1 MIKLEEFFYD
11 LIMEMAQARRT
22 ANRGGRCMNQLVFTT
37 DACVGCNRCIGACSC
52 QGANI
57 AKNINGV
64 NVIEVDAD
72 RCIACGACLDACEH
86 HARGYA
92 DDTERFFADLER
104 GEKISIIVAPA
115 FKANYYKEYESVLG
129 GLKKLGVNRILSVSF
144 GADITTWAYINYI
157 QEHNFTGGISQPC
170 PAVVGYIEKYLPELL
185 PKLMPVH
192 SPMMCS
198 AIYAKK
204 YMGLKD
210 KLAFISP
217 CIAKKN
223 EIDDPNTKGYV
234 EYNVTFSHLME
245 YVRAH
250 HIKGEPAGDEIEYG
264 LGSIYPMPGG
274 LKENVRWLL
283 GEDVFI
289 RQMEGEKRMYQYLEE
304 NKNKIA
310 KGSLPY
316 LFIDALNCGE
326 GCLYGTAVDEEL
338 AKTDDAFCMIGR
350 IRQESERDTKKSA
363 WARKLAPKQR
373 LKLLNKEFSSLDI
386 NDFIRK
392 YTDKSAKCEVKIP
405 SESELDHIFVEMKK
419 MTQEERHVNCGGCG
433 YKNCKEMAV
442 AIFNGF
448 NYRDN
453 CVCYI
458 RDLAIE
464 EKMEMSSLAEE
475 MNTLRNH
482 EKEKQEM
489 ISKKINEQF
498 EELGDHM
505 GGMENGCNVN
515 VRESA
520 KISDAIS
527 EVMSFAGAFKD
538 SLEQIHD
545 YLADLETNNADVIS
559 IANQTNLLALNASI
573 ESARAGAAGRG
584 FAVVAEQIKALAEN
598 SKDTV
603 GKSDQTK
610 TDIGAAVDELYKRA
624 DELLQIVEKVDG
636 RVQTLVASTREI
648 ASATENVTRV
658 TESVREKLCETV
670 SAE

>member
-1 MIKLEEFFYD
+1 
-11 LIMEMAQARRT
+11 
-22 ANRGGRCMNQLVFTT
+22 MNQLVFTT
-37 DACVGCNRCIGACSC
+37 DDCVGCNRCIGACSC
-52 QGANI
+52 HGANV

-72 RCIACGACLDACEH
+72 KCIACGACLDACEH

-129 GLKKLGVNRILSVSF
+129 GLKKLGVNRILSVSY

-157 QEHNFTGGISQPC
+157 QKNNFTGGISQPC

-234 EYNVTFSHLME
+234 EYNVTFSRLME
-245 YVRAH
+245 YVKSH
-250 HIKGEPAGDEIEYG
+250 HIKGEPASDEIEYG

-274 LKENVRWLL
+274 LKENARWLL
-283 GEDVFI
+283 GDDVFI
-289 RQMEGEKRMYQYLEE
+289 RQIEGEKRMYQYLEE

-316 LFIDALNCGE
+316 LFIDALNCSE

-338 AKTDDAFCMIGR
+338 AKTEDAFCMIEK
-350 IRQESERDTKKSA
+350 IRQESKKDGKKTA
-363 WARKLAPKQR
+363 WAEKLTPKQR

-392 YTDKSAKCEVKIP
+392 YTDKSATHKLKIP
-405 SESELDHIFVEMKK
+405 NERELDHIFTEMKK
-419 MTQEERHVNCGGCG
+419 MTPKERKVDCGGCG

-448 NYRDN
+448 NYKDN

-464 EKMEMSSLAEE
+464 EKIEVSKLAEE
-475 MNTLRNH
+475 MSTLRLH

-498 EELGDHM
+498 EELGVHM
-505 GGMENGCNVN
+505 GGMENECNVN
-515 VRESA
+515 VREST
-520 KISDAIS
+520 KISSAIS
-527 EVMSFAGAFKD
+527 EVIAFASGFKD
-538 SLEQIHD
+538 SLERIHD
-545 YLADLETNNADVIS
+545 YLTDLETNNADVIS

-573 ESARAGAAGRG
+573 ESARVGEAGKG
-584 FAVVAEQIKALAEN
+584 FSVVAEQIKALAED

-603 GKSDQTK
+603 GKNDQTK
-610 TDIGAAVDELYKRA
+610 TDIGTAVDELYKSS
-624 DELLQIVEKVDG
+624 DELLQVVKKAED
-636 RVQTLVASTREI
+636 RVQTLVTSTKGIAST
-648 ASATENVTRV
+648 TENVTRV
-658 TESVREKLCETV
+658 TEIVHEKLCEMV
-670 SAE
+670 SEE